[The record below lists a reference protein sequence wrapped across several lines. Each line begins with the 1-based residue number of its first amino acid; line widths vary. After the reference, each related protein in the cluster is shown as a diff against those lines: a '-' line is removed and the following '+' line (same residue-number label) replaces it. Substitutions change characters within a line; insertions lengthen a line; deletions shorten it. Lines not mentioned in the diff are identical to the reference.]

1 MKLEYSKDK
10 GLALIEKERKKE
22 RQEQEIEMK
31 ENREKKGR
39 EIVKVT
45 GDRSIDRQL
54 DRWG

>member
-1 MKLEYSKDK
+1 
-10 GLALIEKERKKE
+10 
-22 RQEQEIEMK
+22 MK
-31 ENREKKGR
+31 ENGEKKGR